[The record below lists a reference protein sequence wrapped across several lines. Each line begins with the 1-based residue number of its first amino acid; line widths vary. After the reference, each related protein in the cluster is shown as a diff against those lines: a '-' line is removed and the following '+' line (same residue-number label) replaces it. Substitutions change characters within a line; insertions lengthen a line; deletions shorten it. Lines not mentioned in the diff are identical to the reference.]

1 MKENNSTAENS
12 RPNQHSKHTHSHTKS
27 RKRRRRSSSSGRP
40 SGHVIFVIVFSI
52 ILVVTIVRLFLWNRG
67 RQSDYDPNETTTEFD
82 VEVMDYLQP
91 LDPEMLEGHEDDGV
105 TTVLALG
112 NDLLSDDRSDTGL
125 AALMEKSANATIL
138 NAAFPGS
145 SISMKHQEFDNSYP
159 LDGVSLYWV
168 AAALLNQNFDLMD
181 VIVPQMN
188 SEAAAQALE
197 TLKSVDLSKV
207 DDLVILYDLQDYR
220 DDRTVYDEAN
230 DKNLTTVYGALT
242 ATIKLFQE
250 QCPHIRI
257 YLLSQP
263 YGTFTDANGKTID
276 IDRDDLG
283 NGTMVDYL
291 NWEVEACRKNGVSFI
306 DNYYGAITMEDTD
319 CLTDGYHLNQKG
331 REKIAERFGTFFLIV
346 SLISAS
352 SLVLPYSTTKVSGHD
367 TTRLFSLTD
376 LMINIITSTIRTVT
390 EPAIKYLTHLLFIK
404 HTNFLI

>member
-12 RPNQHSKHTHSHTKS
+12 RPNQHSRHTHSHTKS

-40 SGHVIFVIVFSI
+40 SGHVIFVIIFSI

-331 REKIAERFGTFFLIV
+331 REKIAERFG
-346 SLISAS
+346 
-352 SLVLPYSTTKVSGHD
+352 KV
-367 TTRLFSLTD
+367 F
-376 LMINIITSTIRTVT
+376 
-390 EPAIKYLTHLLFIK
+390 KQ
-404 HTNFLI
+404 

>member
-1 MKENNSTAENS
+1 MDVAGAIAPAK
-12 RPNQHSKHTHSHTKS
+12 
-27 RKRRRRSSSSGRP
+27 
-40 SGHVIFVIVFSI
+40 
-52 ILVVTIVRLFLWNRG
+52 ILV
-67 RQSDYDPNETTTEFD
+67 
-82 VEVMDYLQP
+82 
-91 LDPEMLEGHEDDGV
+91 
-105 TTVLALG
+105 
-112 NDLLSDDRSDTGL
+112 
-125 AALMEKSANATIL
+125 EKFP
-138 NAAFPGS
+138 AAFPL
-145 SISMKHQEFDNSYP
+145 KPPHEALHRQLVD
-159 LDGVSLYWV
+159 V
-168 AAALLNQNFDLMD
+168 AVDRAGADAADRPGD
-181 VIVPQMN
+181 V
-188 SEAAAQALE
+188 
-197 TLKSVDLSKV
+197 V

-331 REKIAERFGTFFLIV
+331 REKIAERFG
-346 SLISAS
+346 
-352 SLVLPYSTTKVSGHD
+352 KV
-367 TTRLFSLTD
+367 F
-376 LMINIITSTIRTVT
+376 
-390 EPAIKYLTHLLFIK
+390 KQ
-404 HTNFLI
+404 

>member
-1 MKENNSTAENS
+1 
-12 RPNQHSKHTHSHTKS
+12 
-27 RKRRRRSSSSGRP
+27 
-40 SGHVIFVIVFSI
+40 
-52 ILVVTIVRLFLWNRG
+52 
-67 RQSDYDPNETTTEFD
+67 
-82 VEVMDYLQP
+82 
-91 LDPEMLEGHEDDGV
+91 
-105 TTVLALG
+105 
-112 NDLLSDDRSDTGL
+112 
-125 AALMEKSANATIL
+125 
-138 NAAFPGS
+138 
-145 SISMKHQEFDNSYP
+145 MKHQEFDNSYP

-331 REKIAERFGTFFLIV
+331 REKSQSGLEKCLNSKWILQTNREPVHTAQAPGLLFFSYSFLFAI
-346 SLISAS
+346 STASFRYSSYASISAIFVNPFFADRRYTEHS
-352 SLVLPYSTTKVSGHD
+352 CSKSD
-367 TTRLFSLTD
+367 TGSCTPSKAAKAHPD
-376 LMINIITSTIRTVT
+376 QSYP
-390 EPAIKYLTHLLFIK
+390 PA
-404 HTNFLI
+404 